1 MLIRIPSAGH
11 QESPGKGNAQS
22 QVCESLRVWVVHLIW
37 NKTPFSGW
45 NSGKQYPAAKLQGMS
60 SARHVDKIL
69 VSWAGVQGKP
79 PNPAGELNYEAEIE
93 MKPVRET
100 VPHGFTQQ
108 AKTRWT
114 DSCSLQGSQAYEH
127 KTNFRV
133 R

>member
-1 MLIRIPSAGH
+1 MA
-11 QESPGKGNAQS
+11 
-22 QVCESLRVWVVHLIW
+22 
-37 NKTPFSGW
+37 
-45 NSGKQYPAAKLQGMS
+45 

-79 PNPAGELNYEAEIE
+79 PNSAGELNYEAEIE
-93 MKPVRET
+93 TKPIRET

-133 R
+133 RGGPFRYHSDFIKTGKRIW